1 MCQTLPSSAARQS
14 SSEAATTLNKTL
26 SSAPESVNDHRSKAS
41 SSSSHRRRNVRFG
54 ASVTQYY
61 DSTPTKQLQSDLWW
75 SIEESD
81 FIMSKALGTA
91 AEVKKHFILTE
102 ALDQAVKFAGRMA
115 CVLDDQKDL
124 NGYLESMNDEGRGL
138 KLWCQYG
145 HSRRGIEKYTSRIYH
160 DARRRDTRNVVK
172 QVVTLSRR
180 GASPELIRQTSES
193 LSRPYAVLARMFG
206 VADAKAA
213 TSISPGSENNKLI
226 AQKLD
231 LKTSKYSTVVSLQ
244 KKNVLKRS
252 IEGDSRMLRS

>member
-1 MCQTLPSSAARQS
+1 M
-14 SSEAATTLNKTL
+14 TLNKTL
-26 SSAPESVNDHRSKAS
+26 SSAPESVDEHRGESS
-41 SSSSHRRRNVRFG
+41 SSSSHRRRKVRFG
-54 ASVTQYY
+54 PSVTQY
-61 DSTPTKQLQSDLWW
+61 DDATPIEQLKSDLWW

-91 AEVKKHFILTE
+91 AEAKKHFILTE
-102 ALDQAVKFAGRMA
+102 ALDQAVRFAGRIA
-115 CVLDDQKDL
+115 CVLGDHEDL

-145 HSRRGIEKYTSRIYH
+145 HSRRGVEKYTSRTYH
-160 DARRRDTRNVVK
+160 DARRSDMRNVVK

-206 VADAKAA
+206 VADTKAA
-213 TSISPGSENNKLI
+213 TSMFPGSKTNNSLI

-231 LKTSKYSTVVSLQ
+231 LKTSNISTVASL
-244 KKNVLKRS
+244 KKQSGLRRPVERESKVLR
-252 IEGDSRMLRS
+252 I